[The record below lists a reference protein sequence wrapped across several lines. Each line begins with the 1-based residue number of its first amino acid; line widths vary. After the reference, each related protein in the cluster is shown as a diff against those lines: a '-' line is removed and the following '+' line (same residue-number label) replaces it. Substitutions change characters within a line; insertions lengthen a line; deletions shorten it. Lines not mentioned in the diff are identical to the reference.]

1 MTREEAIRLIGWLK
15 CTTNRED
22 DLEAIDMAIEAL
34 SNIETDPDER
44 GYATGRAEH
53 AIEAFED
60 EKRRNEQLYKWAYEQ
75 GAMDAL
81 AKAGVMELDDLE
93 AITEKLKEED

>member
-1 MTREEAIRLIGWLK
+1 MFMTNAMK
-15 CTTNRED
+15 
-22 DLEAIDMAIEAL
+22 EAIDKAY
-34 SNIETDPDER
+34 NR
-44 GYATGRAEH
+44 GYATGYAEK

-93 AITEKLKEED
+93 AIAEKLKEED